1 MNREPLPCRICAR
14 FIPTGSRRRNEDGPG
29 HCEGFD
35 RPVHSTDPRCVLF
48 NEQGAWETR
57 KAQMPPEQRKRPAPA
72 NETISRAS
80 AATVPAVAGTTTT

>member
-14 FIPTGSRRRNEDGPG
+14 FIPTASQRRNEDGPG

-35 RPVHSTDPRCVLF
+35 KPVHSTDPRCVLF

-57 KAQMPPEQRKRPAPA
+57 KAQMPPEQRRGR
-72 NETISRAS
+72 ETISRAS
-80 AATVPAVAGTTTT
+80 APTVPAKAGTTTT